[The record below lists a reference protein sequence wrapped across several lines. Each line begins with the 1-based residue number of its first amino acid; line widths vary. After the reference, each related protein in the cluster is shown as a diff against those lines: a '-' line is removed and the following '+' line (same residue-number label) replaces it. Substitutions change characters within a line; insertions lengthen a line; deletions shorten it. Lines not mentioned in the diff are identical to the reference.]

1 MRDLPLPSK
10 KKLVVLSCEVF
21 QREFATLADRVPHDV
36 QFGYQPFGLH
46 DTPSKIAGTLQ
57 EQVDQIKDA
66 DAILI
71 GYGLCS
77 RGYVGLT
84 ARSIPLV
91 APRAHDCITVFLG
104 SRDRYTEEF
113 NANPG
118 TYYYSPGWVD
128 HHDAKR
134 SSVDGDAPQ
143 AEAAKATKYAM
154 YVEKYGEDNAKY
166 LLEMEAS
173 WTADYK
179 RLAFINTGVGDLPA
193 YRAFVEELAG
203 KNEWNYEEL
212 EGNTGLMFRFL
223 NGEWNDD
230 FLIVPPGHSIQDTV
244 DADIIR
250 ADQLTAFGHDTG

>member
-1 MRDLPLPSK
+1 MTPK
-10 KKLVVLSCEVF
+10 KKFVVLSCEVF
-21 QREFATLADRVPHDV
+21 RREFEELTSQVPHEV

-46 DTPSKIAGTLQ
+46 DTPHEIAGTLQ
-57 EQVDQIKDA
+57 EQVDRIEDA

-104 SRDRYTEEF
+104 SRDRYMEEF
-113 NANPG
+113 TENPG
-118 TYYYSPGWVD
+118 TYYYSPGWVE
-128 HHDAKR
+128 HHDPKR
-134 SSVDGDAPQ
+134 SSIDGDAPQ

-179 RLAFINTGVGDLPA
+179 RLALIDTGVGDTSR
-193 YRAFVEELAG
+193 YRAFTEGLAA
-203 KNEWNYEEL
+203 KNDWNYAEI
-212 EGNTGLMFRFL
+212 EGTTSLLFRFL
-223 NGEWNDD
+223 NGDWDDD
-230 FLIVPPGHSIQDTV
+230 FLIVPPGHAITDTV
-244 DADIIR
+244 DTDIIR
-250 ADQLTAFGHDTG
+250 ADELTAFERDTG

>member
-1 MRDLPLPSK
+1 MAAK
-10 KKLVVLSCEVF
+10 KKFVVLSCEVF
-21 QREFATLADRVPHDV
+21 RREFEHLTPQLPHDI

-46 DTPSKIAGTLQ
+46 DTPHKIAGTLQ
-57 EQVDQIKDA
+57 EQVDQIDDA

-104 SRDRYTEEF
+104 SRDKYMAEF
-113 NANPG
+113 AENPG

-128 HHDAKR
+128 HHDPTR

-173 WTADYK
+173 WTADYG
-179 RLAFINTGVGDLPA
+179 RLAMIDTGVGDMPR
-193 YRAFVEELAG
+193 YRSFVEDLAA
-203 KNEWNYEEL
+203 KNDWNYAEL
-212 EGNTGLMFRFL
+212 EGTTDLMFRFL
-223 NGEWNDD
+223 NGDWNDD
-230 FLIVPPGHSIQDTV
+230 FLIVPPGHAITDTV
-244 DADIIR
+244 DTDIIR
-250 ADQLTAFGHDTG
+250 AEELTAFDRDTA